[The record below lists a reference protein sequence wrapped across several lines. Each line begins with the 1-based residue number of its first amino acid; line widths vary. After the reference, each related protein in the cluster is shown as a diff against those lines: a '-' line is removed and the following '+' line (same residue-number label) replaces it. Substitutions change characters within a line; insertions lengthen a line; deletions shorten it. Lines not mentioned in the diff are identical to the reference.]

1 MISPDEAWIRID
13 HQIEVLE
20 TVRPPRREALGGVL
34 AESLVATGNVPAH
47 DVSAMDGFALTG
59 APDPAVPLRI
69 AGTIAAG
76 DAPGASLDTDTVMR
90 IMTGAPVPIGADRV
104 IPVEMSTMTDA
115 GVLFS
120 SEGLSGDHI
129 RLGGEIVET
138 GQELLPAGSL
148 LTPGSLS
155 LLATHG
161 YAEVAVHR
169 RPSLAVLATG
179 DEVVSPDR
187 NPAPGQLRDS
197 HTDFLLA
204 AGRQLGLAT
213 RSLGIAADQT
223 DSIRQKVEL
232 GLPDDVLLVCGGVS
246 MGEFDLV
253 EGVLAELGCR
263 VLFDSVAIQPGKPL
277 VAARHESGWV
287 FGLPGNP
294 ASVMVGFWLFVRPLL
309 RRLQGLA
316 DGFWN
321 GALEGVLTAELP
333 PAKGRDRFLSAQVL
347 FAAGQPQVQPLWSK
361 GSHDVA
367 AFGRGT
373 GLVRIP
379 ANSAASKPGDP
390 CQFLPLIDWPT
401 PWLDHPA
408 G

>member
-1 MISPDEAWIRID
+1 
-13 HQIEVLE
+13 
-20 TVRPPRREALGGVL
+20 
-34 AESLVATGNVPAH
+34 
-47 DVSAMDGFALTG
+47 
-59 APDPAVPLRI
+59 
-69 AGTIAAG
+69 
-76 DAPGASLDTDTVMR
+76 
-90 IMTGAPVPIGADRV
+90 
-104 IPVEMSTMTDA
+104 
-115 GVLFS
+115 
-120 SEGLSGDHI
+120 
-129 RLGGEIVET
+129 
-138 GQELLPAGSL
+138 
-148 LTPGSLS
+148 
-155 LLATHG
+155 
-161 YAEVAVHR
+161 
-169 RPSLAVLATG
+169 
-179 DEVVSPDR
+179 
-187 NPAPGQLRDS
+187 
-197 HTDFLLA
+197 
-204 AGRQLGLAT
+204 
-213 RSLGIAADQT
+213 
-223 DSIRQKVEL
+223 
-232 GLPDDVLLVCGGVS
+232 

-367 AFGRGT
+367 AFGQGT

-401 PWLDHPA
+401 PWLDHPT